1 MSTLPI
7 EDLYYIRSL
16 LLKEINRLKSKIR
29 YDDDEAIMQWL
40 DYLERCEK
48 VEKEIYARERYLA

>member
-7 EDLYYIRSL
+7 EDLYYIRSV
-16 LLKEINRLKSKIR
+16 LLKEINRLKSKIH
-29 YDDDEAIMQWL
+29 YDEDALGQWL

-48 VEKEIYARERYLA
+48 VEKEIYAMRRCLA